1 MLTPILAALAA
12 IQVSLPA
19 MPPAQPTPPTPPK
32 IGIPKP
38 IHAPRDVS
46 KSPHLT
52 PATNR

>member
-1 MLTPILAALAA
+1 MFTLILAAIAA

-19 MPPAQPTPPTPPK
+19 MPPAPPTPPK